1 MSVTPKR
8 RDGRESGA
16 GLGSPSR
23 TNPNQ
28 DAMGG
33 QRILVAAWLSWLL
46 AVASRALSS
55 SRSQAHVSMSSV
67 PHIYSATS

>member
-23 TNPNQ
+23 TNPHQ
-28 DAMGG
+28 DAVGG
-33 QRILVAAWLSWLL
+33 QQILVAAWLSWLL
-46 AVASRALSS
+46 AVAWRALSS
-55 SRSQAHVSMSSV
+55 SRTQERVSMSSV
-67 PHIYSATS
+67 PHISSATS